1 MLAKCK
7 NTTQTHRIYV
17 KTESKHDKFILL
29 CLAFLSSLSLSSS
42 MLSKKAHFQ
51 FQCDSLRML
60 TGRPTISTACM
71 LQNMLSLGLPFSK
84 SFISPDFADRSGK
97 KWRKK
102 NTQEQQAHSVWFTV
116 ILHSIRLCSFTGITY
131 CNASYQLYILSHT
144 QCSLVAYG
152 QNKTPLYITSHYFA
166 GLLYSYTHIFHIS
179 IATLWRCFLHIMP
192 RILRK
197 HHYSILEVLVASHR
211 EGTHQSRCRSVRLQ
225 SCLLGVFAAY
235 CEYMWNCVCVFF
247 LSCDCRV
254 KRDYRD
260 DFSSVC
266 VVNCAKCKEIVKF
279 SLRHWGCL
287 TQRGD

>member
-1 MLAKCK
+1 MSKQ
-7 NTTQTHRIYV
+7 NQSTTSLFYCV
-17 KTESKHDKFILL
+17 SLF
-29 CLAFLSSLSLSSS
+29 SPLSLSSS

-97 KWRKK
+97 KNKNKK
-102 NTQEQQAHSVWFTV
+102 YTRAAAHSVWFTV
-116 ILHSIRLCSFTGITY
+116 ILHSIRSCSFTGITY

-235 CEYMWNCVCVFF
+235 CECV
-247 LSCDCRV
+247 
-254 KRDYRD
+254 
-260 DFSSVC
+260 
-266 VVNCAKCKEIVKF
+266 
-279 SLRHWGCL
+279 
-287 TQRGD
+287 